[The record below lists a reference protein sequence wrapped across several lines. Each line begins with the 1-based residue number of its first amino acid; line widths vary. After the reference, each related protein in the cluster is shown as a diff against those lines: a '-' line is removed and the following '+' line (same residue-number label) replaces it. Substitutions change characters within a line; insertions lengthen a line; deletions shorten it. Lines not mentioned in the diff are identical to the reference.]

1 MSVAV
6 SMISEFMFCP
16 LKLYLR
22 EVLGVREPMRREAVH
37 LRKAYLDFRAAAESI
52 TRKLEDDVGV
62 NELESMLMEDL
73 ERILG
78 DLNEGERDLI
88 AEPLVFEV
96 RTMALRIGRAM
107 NILGG
112 QCDRVASLLFPPL
125 IRDYPIYDPS
135 IELHGRVS
143 MEISGGSYHPLKFR
157 TSLPPASGVWPSDS
171 LEITAQAI
179 LVEREFETEVMVSF
193 IDYILPAER
202 RPVVIDY
209 RRREYLFDVLDEI
222 RRITEDGEVPSVDL
236 NPSRCAGCSLAE
248 VCSREGPC

>member
-16 LKLYLR
+16 IKLYLR
-22 EVLGVREPMRREAVH
+22 EVLGVREPMKPYAVN
-37 LRKAYLDFRAAAESI
+37 LRKVYLDFRAAAESR

-62 NELESMLMEDL
+62 EELEAMLMEDL

-78 DLNEGERDLI
+78 DLDEDERDPI
-88 AEPLVFEV
+88 AEPMLFEV
-96 RTMALRIGRAM
+96 RAMALRIGRSMA
-107 NILGG
+107 LLRG
-112 QCDRVASLLFPPL
+112 QCDRAASLIFPPL

-143 MEISGGSYHPLKFR
+143 MEISGGSYYPLKFR

-171 LEITAQAI
+171 LEITAHAI
-179 LVEREFETEVMVSF
+179 LVEREFETEVMVAF
-193 IDYILPAER
+193 IDYMLPAER

-222 RRITEDGEVPSVDL
+222 RRITDDGEVPSVDV

-248 VCSREGPC
+248 VCAREGPC